1 MTDRKPR
8 DLATAHQAWEERW
21 RDEAGRAD
29 WLDPAP
35 EVRELAPE
43 LRPRGVARVLDLGSG
58 VGRHALYLAALGF
71 RVAAVDASPAG
82 LDYAG
87 RAAEAAGLEIAFH
100 RAEMTDLPFAEA
112 SFDYLLS
119 WNVIYHGDGAVAA
132 RVLAEAARVLSPR
145 GLLQITLL
153 SKRHRLYG
161 QGTEIAPDTFVFDD
175 DTDTDKAH
183 PHFYCDAA
191 GARDLIA
198 PWFDVVALDEA
209 IAGDKP
215 GAAHL
220 HLVAERRAAG

>member
-1 MTDRKPR
+1 MERRPSGF
-8 DLATAHQAWEERW
+8 ATAHHAWEERW

-29 WLDPAP
+29 WLDPEP
-35 EVRELAPE
+35 EVRELATE
-43 LRPRGVARVLDLGSG
+43 LRPRGVHRVLDLGTG

-71 RVAAVDASPAG
+71 DVAAIDASPAG

-87 RAAEAAGLEIAFH
+87 REAETAGLEIAFH
-100 RAEMTDLPFAEA
+100 QAQMTELPFADA

-119 WNVIYHGDGAVAA
+119 WNVIYHGDRAVVA
-132 RVLAEAARVLSPR
+132 RVLAEAARVLCPG

-153 SKRHRLYG
+153 SKGHRLYG
-161 QGTEIAPDTFVFDD
+161 RGAEIAPDTFVFDD
-175 DTDTDKAH
+175 EADPDKAH

-191 GARDLIA
+191 GARDLTA
-198 PWFDVVALDEA
+198 AAAFDIMALDEH
-209 IAGDKP
+209 IQKEKP